1 MMNLLFIIDKKYDLI
16 MAKAF
21 GFSKK
26 EIDIIENRYKSSLRF
41 LKLTTKLYQQSWDEI
56 NDDFSKYVEKTT
68 GYS

>member
-1 MMNLLFIIDKKYDLI
+1 MKLLFTIDKKYDLI

-26 EIDIIENRYKSSLRF
+26 TFVMIENRYKSSLRF